1 MIKKLLRLEIFFL
14 LTCFLIALLCF
25 VVIQI
30 FFFKGIHLEEIRTK
44 VFGQYN
50 IVVGTPAFA
59 TFECVKEYKETEDRI
74 TYIDLCSELENIIF
88 KTQVVRIEK
97 GECSCYKTEYKQ

>member
-1 MIKKLLRLEIFFL
+1 MIKKLLRLEILFL

-25 VVIQI
+25 VVIQ
-30 FFFKGIHLEEIRTK
+30 KEIHLNTRTKTK

-74 TYIDLCSELENIIF
+74 TYIDLHSMNEVTIF
-88 KTQVVRIEK
+88 KNQILEIEK
-97 GECSCYKTEYKQ
+97 TECYSFKTEYINQ

>member
-1 MIKKLLRLEIFFL
+1 MIKKLLRLETFFL

-25 VVIQI
+25 VIIQ
-30 FFFKGIHLEEIRTK
+30 KGIHLEKIRTK

-74 TYIDLCSELENIIF
+74 TYIDLRSMSEVTIF
-88 KTQVVRIEK
+88 KNQILKIEK
-97 GECSCYKTEYKQ
+97 TECYSFKTEYINQ